1 LGKRKGSE
9 SCFFPQ
15 RSYNT
20 AQAIFSKVRAEHPI
34 GKNPSLDA
42 FLHSIEHMLDYV
54 ADWQKGL
61 EAEEQKWTENGHN
74 DEKRQA
80 AGLDDGGGG
89 SGSSSS
95 KTRN

>member
-1 LGKRKGSE
+1 
-9 SCFFPQ
+9 
-15 RSYNT
+15 
-20 AQAIFSKVRAEHPI
+20 
-34 GKNPSLDA
+34 
-42 FLHSIEHMLDYV
+42 MLDYV